1 MDLPPQITGGQ
12 QARLFSSLKLSNKEQ
27 IATATLLAVFRLV
40 PELLGNLISD
50 TGVRINNRTK
60 FDAFTEVHLS
70 KTKGQKNDRPD
81 GFLYVKNRNEW
92 TALVEA
98 KVGNSTLSLE
108 QVIRYAEDARA
119 NGINAVITISNEF
132 TPRVEQS
139 PLEIPKR
146 LQSRVRIYHL
156 SWRLILSTAI
166 LMRNRTDI
174 EDREKL
180 FVIDELIRFLR
191 DDSVGN
197 KSFTMMPTSWNEVCA
212 EASMGARLKLSDERV
227 ENVSN
232 ALVEEFS
239 EIALNLTDHLG
250 VDCSAKIP
258 TSFMSDRGAWQ
269 KSITRSICDQKSASC
284 SFNIPNAADTL
295 DVHIDLAKNSISVGM
310 EIRVPEER
318 STLSGKIN
326 WVIRQLRNLEAPN
339 SFVKVRWKSRAADE
353 FIEMGKFD
361 ANFFQGRQLNTT
373 ILSLT
378 PLMQLHSS
386 RLFGSRKNFIT
397 ELEAL
402 VLNFYD
408 EHAQYLKQWQ
418 PSAPK
423 PLPDSDGL
431 D

>member
-1 MDLPPQITGGQ
+1 
-12 QARLFSSLKLSNKEQ
+12 
-27 IATATLLAVFRLV
+27 
-40 PELLGNLISD
+40 
-50 TGVRINNRTK
+50 
-60 FDAFTEVHLS
+60 
-70 KTKGQKNDRPD
+70 
-81 GFLYVKNRNEW
+81 
-92 TALVEA
+92 
-98 KVGNSTLSLE
+98 
-108 QVIRYAEDARA
+108 
-119 NGINAVITISNEF
+119 
-132 TPRVEQS
+132 
-139 PLEIPKR
+139 
-146 LQSRVRIYHL
+146 
-156 SWRLILSTAI
+156 
-166 LMRNRTDI
+166 
-174 EDREKL
+174 
-180 FVIDELIRFLR
+180 
-191 DDSVGN
+191 
-197 KSFTMMPTSWNEVCA
+197 
-212 EASMGARLKLSDERV
+212 MGARLKLSDERV

-361 ANFFQGRQLNTT
+361 SNFFQGRQLNTT

-423 PLPDSDGL
+423 PLPESSEL